1 VWVGVFGVVAVVAG
15 WGAWWFWGRAE
26 YWARESRGGK
36 MPEPEVAPD
45 FSTLQDGSQHARDL
59 EDVR

>member
-1 VWVGVFGVVAVVAG
+1 MRHVIVQR
-15 WGAWWFWGRAE
+15 RAA

-36 MPEPEVAPD
+36 MPEPEGEPD
-45 FSTLQDGSQHARDL
+45 FSTLQDGSQKARDL